1 MGGELWEQILFGW
14 NRPCDQEHAEG
25 RRGQLP
31 LQGGEDD
38 DDGDDDE
45 DDVDV
50 DGGCDGDDGEGHQ
63 EHAEGRRG
71 QLPLQ
76 GLLNP
81 FITEGNLWTSM
92 GIF

>member
-25 RRGQLP
+25 RRGQLS